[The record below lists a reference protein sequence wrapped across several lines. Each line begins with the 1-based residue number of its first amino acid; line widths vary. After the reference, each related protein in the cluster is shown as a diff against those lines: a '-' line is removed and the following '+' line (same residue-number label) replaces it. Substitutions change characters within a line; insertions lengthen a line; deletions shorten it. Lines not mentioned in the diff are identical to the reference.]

1 MGSKLDSV
9 SYFLCDRIGSPA
21 GRTLLPESTNVRNQ
35 PESGPC
41 YGRAEWRGLL
51 RLLDACRA
59 ERCGFTSGRRSLLR
73 LVGCLPRRNGAA
85 ARAAGVRQA
94 SKEETAE
101 HRADAADVMG
111 IVASASGPEP
121 PSRTRAGGG
130 ELAVRATAGA
140 ADDTLGVPT
149 ARMRMHR
156 DHRTGRS
163 SERRCPGCSTHHQ
176 QHEGHGRAGVRS

>member
-1 MGSKLDSV
+1 MFQMRKVQWKDS
-9 SYFLCDRIGSPA
+9 SRGKDSLQGQC
-21 GRTLLPESTNVRNQ
+21 
-35 PESGPC
+35 GPSIEH
-41 YGRAEWRGLL
+41 AEGLQ
-51 RLLDACRA
+51 
-59 ERCGFTSGRRSLLR
+59 LLR

-111 IVASASGPEP
+111 IVVLASGDEQ
-121 PSRTRAGGG
+121 PSLTRSGVGEFAG
-130 ELAVRATAGA
+130 RANTSP

-156 DHRTGRS
+156 GHHFGRNG
-163 SERRCPGCSTHHQ
+163 ERRCAGCSSSHQ
-176 QHEGHGRAGVRS
+176 QHEGQGRAGVRS